1 MKRRRGNKG
10 GAVLAGLTVMIALP
24 AQAGPPAASGISAA
38 FGNTVRT
45 TYPDGRHQRFW
56 LQPGGRWDAV
66 GRRGKASSGTWTSRG
81 EKLCFRQ
88 TRPFPL
94 PMGYCAD
101 FPLGARVGSEW
112 TSKDAGGTTVR
123 VSLIR
128 GASRR

>member
-1 MKRRRGNKG
+1 MKRRRTNKG
-10 GAVLAGLTVMIALP
+10 AGVGAALATIIVLP
-24 AQAGPPAASGISAA
+24 AHAEPPATSSISAA
-38 FGNTVRT
+38 FGNTVQT

-56 LQPGGRWDAV
+56 LQPGGRWDAI

-112 TSKDAGGTTVR
+112 SSKDAGGTPVR
-123 VSLIR
+123 VKLVKGS
-128 GASRR
+128 SRR